1 MFQEVGHKTAK
12 PRGDGEASAGR
23 VVTGKR
29 KSKSWHKLVSN
40 DAT

>member
-12 PRGDGEASAGR
+12 PRGDGEASVGR
-23 VVTGKR
+23 AVTGKR
-29 KSKSWHKLVSN
+29 KPKSWHMLVSS